1 MVARQLTKLSRRLRI
16 EIRELLAVRA
26 HAGPEIAAWV
36 ANEALRH
43 RRVPLGFGGVTV
55 RESRE
60 MRSEARVVARLCPL
74 DELLYF
80 K

>member
-1 MVARQLTKLSRRLRI
+1 MRFMVILRSGRR
-16 EIRELLAVRA
+16 VRA

-43 RRVPLGFGGVTV
+43 RRVPLGFGGVAV